1 MTLDK
6 FRSSANRLK
15 IPEIVSEPVLY
26 VFKNATCSFSL
37 QIGIF
42 CFEFDFFVTCNT
54 SCEVLSEGYEIL
66 GVYTGL
72 IHGST
77 GLIVD

>member
-42 CFEFDFFVTCNT
+42 CLEFDSVVTCT

-66 GVYTGL
+66 GVGL